1 MLMVAIV
8 PTAIHSYIGSFEDDG
23 LRVEAVSTSLAGFDS
38 AATDRNAAWVKDT
51 YDSHDWMERR
61 YTGPEGDILLFAA
74 RSYNL
79 KRLYHHPE
87 IGVLRGVDLKKDH
100 TGSLQKISDVPVHV
114 LKGRTGKGLAAYVL
128 LYDGQFV
135 QNPLKVQV
143 LSAIKLLFSA
153 RRPMTLFMVYDS
165 NTGFDDRLDQ
175 SPAARVLKSAVDSF
189 LSQNSESSH

>member
-1 MLMVAIV
+1 MVAIV
-8 PTAIHSYIGSFEDDG
+8 PTVIHSYTDSFEDDG

-38 AATDRNAAWVKDT
+38 ADTDRNAAWVKDT
-51 YDSHDWMERR
+51 YDSYDWMERR
-61 YTGPEGDILLFAA
+61 YTGPDGENILLFAA

-87 IGVLRGVDLKKDH
+87 IGVLRGIDLKKDN
-100 TGSLQKISDVPVHV
+100 TENLQKISDLPVHV

-135 QNPLKVQV
+135 QNPMKVQV

-153 RRPMTLFMVYDS
+153 RKPMTLFLVYD
-165 NTGFDDRLDQ
+165 NNAGLEDRLDL
-175 SPAARVLKSAVDSF
+175 SLAGRVIESAVYSF
-189 LSQNSESSH
+189 LDQKDESSR